1 MPRRRRRSGRPQAG
15 RSTACRSRGSTRPV
29 PRLIPG
35 ARFLAGRD
43 VMPLPSCSRI
53 LVGVSTSCTR
63 EIIDL
68 GRNLMKRILSLVL
81 GAVAMIATGVVS
93 TAPVLAQSWPTQRVT
108 VVVPFGAGSVTD
120 ILARIF
126 AEEMGKRWGQ
136 QVVVE
141 NRPGLA
147 GTTAVGKSTPDGYTL
162 MVTSN
167 GHTVAGLVSKTLTVD
182 RVKDFAGITRLG
194 SAALFLITP
203 PDFQAKTLNDII
215 ALAKKEPG
223 KLNFSS
229 PGLASTTFIA
239 GALFRKQAG
248 IDIVHVPFKSAPDAV
263 TAVMRGDAQMYFAPV
278 NLARDQSAAGKVN
291 AIAAATAN
299 RIPEMP
305 NTPTFTEAGLPFVYD
320 SWFGLMAP
328 HGVPKA
334 VLDKIAKDWAA
345 AMQTPE
351 MKAKLDSQFLIGVS
365 DTPEQMDKRIAEETA
380 KLTQVFKEAGI

>member
-1 MPRRRRRSGRPQAG
+1 
-15 RSTACRSRGSTRPV
+15 
-29 PRLIPG
+29 
-35 ARFLAGRD
+35 
-43 VMPLPSCSRI
+43 
-53 LVGVSTSCTR
+53 
-63 EIIDL
+63 
-68 GRNLMKRILSLVL
+68 MKRYLSYTF
-81 GAVAMIATGVVS
+81 GAVALAAACVVS
-93 TAPVLAQSWPTQRVT
+93 AVPGSAQSWPSQRVT
-108 VVVPFGAGSVTD
+108 IVVPFGAGSVTD

-126 AEEMGKRWGQ
+126 AEDMGKRWGQ

-141 NRPGLA
+141 NKPGLA

-182 RVKDFAGITRLG
+182 PVKDFAGITRLG

-203 PDFQAKTLNDII
+203 PDFSAKTLKDVIE
-215 ALAKKEPG
+215 LAKKEPG

-248 IDIVHVPFKSAPDAV
+248 INIVHVPFKSAPDAV

-291 AIAAATAN
+291 AIAAATAK

-328 HGVPKA
+328 RGVPTPI
-334 VLDKIAKDWAA
+334 LEKISKDWAA
-345 AMQTPE
+345 ALKTPE
-351 MKAKLDSQFLIGVS
+351 MQDKLNKQFLIGVS

-380 KLTQVFKEAGI
+380 NLTQVFKEAGI

>member
-1 MPRRRRRSGRPQAG
+1 MRRLLRLAFGAAATAAAFAL
-15 RSTACRSRGSTRPV
+15 STAS
-29 PRLIPG
+29 
-35 ARFLAGRD
+35 
-43 VMPLPSCSRI
+43 
-53 LVGVSTSCTR
+53 
-63 EIIDL
+63 
-68 GRNLMKRILSLVL
+68 
-81 GAVAMIATGVVS
+81 
-93 TAPVLAQSWPTQRVT
+93 APAQTWPTQRVT
-108 VVVPFGAGSVTD
+108 IVVPFGAGSVTD

-126 AEEMGKRWGQ
+126 AEDMSKRWHQ
-136 QVVVE
+136 QVIVE

-162 MVTSN
+162 MLTSN

-182 RVKDFAGITRLG
+182 PVKDFAGITRVA
-194 SAALFLITP
+194 SAPLFLITP
-203 PDFQAKTLNDII
+203 PNFPAKTVKDII

-248 IDIVHVPFKSAPDAV
+248 INIVHVPFKSAPDAV
-263 TAVMRGDAQMYFAPV
+263 TAVMRGDAQLYFAPV

-291 AIAAATAN
+291 AIAAATAK

-328 HGVPKA
+328 RGVPKPILEK
-334 VLDKIAKDWAA
+334 VAKDWADVLK
-345 AMQTPE
+345 TPE
-351 MKAKLDSQFLIGVS
+351 MQDKLKKQFLIGAS
-365 DTPEQMDKRIAEETA
+365 DTPEAMDKRIASETA
-380 KLTQVFKEAGI
+380 NLTQVFKEAGI